1 MKIVYLFI
9 IISFSFCGQKIEQKE
24 NVNKPLEKPE
34 IIIPQ
39 KAENISLTKF
49 VDWTAKAGNLQKLR
63 EIALSE
69 DSFEIR
75 IWIAK
80 SIGAVGLV
88 IKKDDEKWT
97 AIYVDKTLDKKTP
110 NEESK
115 YLKPKSGWKEL
126 WKKLTEVEILILPD
140 SSELKNYKG
149 DKITD
154 GFGYIVEINKDNVYR
169 IYEYSNPN
177 WAENPEAK
185 QMVKISKIIAEE
197 FSLEEFYFDKD
208 AGERLK
214 IE

>member
-1 MKIVYLFI
+1 M
-9 IISFSFCGQKIEQKE
+9 
-24 NVNKPLEKPE
+24 NKPLEKPK

-63 EIALSE
+63 EVALPE
-69 DSFEIR
+69 NSFEIR

-80 SIGAVGLV
+80 SIGVDGLV
-88 IKKDDEKWT
+88 IKKDGEKWT
-97 AIYVDKTLDKKTP
+97 AIYVDKTFDEKTP
-110 NEESK
+110 NEENK

-126 WKKLTEVEILILPD
+126 WKKLTEAEILTLPD
-140 SSELKNYKG
+140 SSELKDYNG

-154 GFGYIVEINKDNVYR
+154 GFGYIVEINKDKIYR

-197 FSLEEFYFDKD
+197 FGLEEFYFDKES
-208 AGERLK
+208 GQKLT
-214 IE
+214 